1 MNPDV
6 EISRLFNLMPASG
19 RMGIKIFSK
28 PEQSQVIYTPQPL
41 PWSKERQIY
50 INFDLWRYLSV
61 PQQDLL
67 LLSAVASLLQIKW
80 LQPNWYQGMAVV
92 GLIGGWVELTQGDAI
107 GMVVS
112 SSLALV
118 GLRQLWQRSNDSEL
132 AVEADQKALQIAMR
146 RDYAEVKAAEELYR
160 AIVQVAEIENKR
172 GLSFTELL
180 RCQNLKAI
188 AGIASR

>member
-1 MNPDV
+1 MNPDM
-6 EISRLFNLMPASG
+6 EISRLFELMPASG

-28 PEQSQVIYTPQPL
+28 PEQNLVIYTPQPL
-41 PWSKERQIY
+41 PWSRERQIY

-61 PQQDLL
+61 PRQDLL
-67 LLSAVASLLQIKW
+67 ILSAVGHLLQIKW
-80 LQPNWYQGMAVV
+80 LQPSWYQGMAVA
-92 GLIGGWVELTQGDAI
+92 GLIGGWVELSQGDAI

-112 SSLALV
+112 SGLALV
-118 GLRQLWQRSNDSEL
+118 GLRQLWQRTNESEL
-132 AVEADQKALQIAMR
+132 AVAADQKALQIAMR
-146 RDYAEVKAAEELYR
+146 RDYTEVKAAEELYR

>member
-6 EISRLFNLMPASG
+6 EISRLFELMPASG

-41 PWSKERQIY
+41 PWSRERQIY

-61 PQQDLL
+61 AQQDLL
-67 LLSAVASLLQIKW
+67 LLSAVGHLLQFKW
-80 LQPNWYQGMAVV
+80 LQPNWYQGMAVA
-92 GLIGGWVELTQGDAI
+92 GLIGGWVEFTQGDAI

-118 GLRQLWQRSNDSEL
+118 GLRQLWQRSNESEL
-132 AVEADQKALQIAMR
+132 AVEADQKALQIALR
-146 RDYAEVKAAEELYR
+146 RDYTEVKAAEELYR
-160 AIVQVAEIENKR
+160 AIVQVAEIEGKR

-188 AGIASR
+188 AGIATR

>member
-6 EISRLFNLMPASG
+6 EISRLFELMPASG
-19 RMGIKIFSK
+19 RMSIKIFSK
-28 PEQSQVIYTPQPL
+28 PEQSQVIHTPQPL
-41 PWSKERQIY
+41 PWSRERQIY

-61 PQQDLL
+61 SRQDLL
-67 LLSAVASLLQIKW
+67 LLSAVGHLLQIKW
-80 LQPNWYQGMAVV
+80 LQPNWYQGMAVA
-92 GLIGGWVELTQGDAI
+92 GLIGGWVEFTQGDAI

-112 SSLALV
+112 SGLALV
-118 GLRQLWQRSNDSEL
+118 GLRQLWQRTNESEL
-132 AVEADQKALQIAMR
+132 ALAADQKALQIAMR
-146 RDYAEVKAAEELYR
+146 RDYTEVKAAEELYW
-160 AIVQVAEIENKR
+160 AIVQVAEIESKR

>member
-50 INFDLWRYLSV
+50 INFDLWRYLSM

-67 LLSAVASLLQIKW
+67 LLSAVAGLLQIKW